1 MKKLLIYSLS
11 TILLFSLSA
20 CKSTNLKSETANSS
34 FTDVEDTSDV
44 EKILAEANKRLAE
57 EKEKRLEE
65 KKNRVQKLA
74 SLTFI
79 KNKKNFNTYK
89 KRNRIGKPNIQ

>member
-1 MKKLLIYSLS
+1 MKKILLYSLR

-20 CKSTNLKSETANSS
+20 CKTTNLKSETANSS

-65 KKNRVQKLA
+65 KKNRVQ
-74 SLTFI
+74 SGEEQVEIT
-79 KNKKNFNTYK
+79 
-89 KRNRIGKPNIQ
+89 G